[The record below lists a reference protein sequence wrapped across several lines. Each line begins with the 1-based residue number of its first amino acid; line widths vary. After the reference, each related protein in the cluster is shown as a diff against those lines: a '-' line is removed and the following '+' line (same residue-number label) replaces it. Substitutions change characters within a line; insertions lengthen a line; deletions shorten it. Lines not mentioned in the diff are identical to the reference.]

1 MAEEDMKPLSHS
13 IPCGTGRVRAAHL
26 PTEAVWLWKKDLIN
40 DMDGIQCL
48 TNFEDLNVIAGLV
61 HMLVCFF
68 ISRWLN

>member
-1 MAEEDMKPLSHS
+1 MVKEDIKPLSHS
-13 IPCGTGRVRAAHL
+13 TPCGAGRVRVAHL

-61 HMLVCFF
+61 HMVVWFSLAGG
-68 ISRWLN
+68 